1 MLNEVKVVVI
11 IFALIARIVTSQ
23 VQANVLSQ
31 KEEDEVEHHRKRRK
45 LKRDDCNVHRISWL
59 QKFFFSI
66 SIDTISIIINIIIIY
81 F

>member
-1 MLNEVKVVVI
+1 MITTEDTHYVNIFWNMVNRLSFTMLNEVKVVVI

-45 LKRDDCNVHRISWL
+45 LKRHDV
-59 QKFFFSI
+59 
-66 SIDTISIIINIIIIY
+66 
-81 F
+81 

>member
-45 LKRDDCNVHRISWL
+45 LKRHDV
-59 QKFFFSI
+59 
-66 SIDTISIIINIIIIY
+66 
-81 F
+81 